1 MTTPLRWL
9 AATILALLLAACGKQ
24 APSPETHA
32 PAQLQP
38 PVAATRP
45 HEVVAPHGASR
56 TDEYYWLRDDS
67 RANPEMLAYL
77 DAENA
82 YADAV
87 MAPQKALRDTLYSEL
102 IGRIKQD
109 DSSVPYHDK
118 DYWYYTRFEEGRD
131 YPVYA
136 RKRGSLDAAEQV
148 MLDVNAMAEGK
159 DYFQVGGW
167 EVSPDQ
173 KLLAWTEDAVGRR
186 QYVLRIKNLAT
197 GEVYSEQIAGL
208 SEDIAWAN
216 DNRSVF
222 YIENDP
228 TTLLTTRVKQHTL
241 GSDPASDLLVYA
253 ESDPSYYIGLMR
265 TRSERFVC
273 IVLSSTLTSEQ
284 RCTSADKPGAFEP
297 LLPRQNGVEYEAD
310 HLAGRWLIRSNW
322 QAHNFRLVQATAKT
336 IADVAQWQDVIAHNE
351 QVFIEDFA
359 LFDDFIAIKE
369 RSEGLSRLRIMDDK
383 GQNYVKADDPAYT
396 MAFAANAEANS
407 DWLRYTYS
415 SLTTPTTT
423 YELNVASG
431 ERRLLKQEPV
441 LGGFDKTNYTVE
453 RLWAPAHDGARI
465 PISLVYRKGFVRDGK
480 AALLQYGYGSYG
492 SSMDPRFNASVLS
505 LLDRGMVYAIAHIR
519 GGQEMGRSWYEN
531 GKLLNKKNTFT
542 DFIDVTDYL
551 VRNQY
556 AAADRVAAMG
566 GSAGG
571 LLMGAI
577 ANMAPRKYRTIIA
590 QVPFV
595 DVVTTMLDES
605 IPLTTNEFDEWGN
618 PADPTYYQ
626 YMLSYSPYD
635 QIKRKDYPAMFVGT
649 GLWDSQVQY
658 FEPAKYVARLRA
670 HKTDVMPLLLRTN
683 MQAGH
688 GGKSGRL
695 QRYHDTAEYQAFML
709 WQLGVKQ

>member
-216 DNRSVF
+216 DN
-222 YIENDP
+222 
-228 TTLLTTRVKQHTL
+228 
-241 GSDPASDLLVYA
+241 
-253 ESDPSYYIGLMR
+253 
-265 TRSERFVC
+265 
-273 IVLSSTLTSEQ
+273 
-284 RCTSADKPGAFEP
+284 
-297 LLPRQNGVEYEAD
+297 
-310 HLAGRWLIRSNW
+310 
-322 QAHNFRLVQATAKT
+322 
-336 IADVAQWQDVIAHNE
+336 
-351 QVFIEDFA
+351 
-359 LFDDFIAIKE
+359 
-369 RSEGLSRLRIMDDK
+369 
-383 GQNYVKADDPAYT
+383 
-396 MAFAANAEANS
+396 
-407 DWLRYTYS
+407 
-415 SLTTPTTT
+415 
-423 YELNVASG
+423 
-431 ERRLLKQEPV
+431 
-441 LGGFDKTNYTVE
+441 
-453 RLWAPAHDGARI
+453 
-465 PISLVYRKGFVRDGK
+465 
-480 AALLQYGYGSYG
+480 
-492 SSMDPRFNASVLS
+492 
-505 LLDRGMVYAIAHIR
+505 
-519 GGQEMGRSWYEN
+519 
-531 GKLLNKKNTFT
+531 
-542 DFIDVTDYL
+542 
-551 VRNQY
+551 
-556 AAADRVAAMG
+556 
-566 GSAGG
+566 
-571 LLMGAI
+571 
-577 ANMAPRKYRTIIA
+577 
-590 QVPFV
+590 
-595 DVVTTMLDES
+595 
-605 IPLTTNEFDEWGN
+605 
-618 PADPTYYQ
+618 
-626 YMLSYSPYD
+626 
-635 QIKRKDYPAMFVGT
+635 
-649 GLWDSQVQY
+649 
-658 FEPAKYVARLRA
+658 
-670 HKTDVMPLLLRTN
+670 
-683 MQAGH
+683 
-688 GGKSGRL
+688 
-695 QRYHDTAEYQAFML
+695 
-709 WQLGVKQ
+709 